1 MKKYTID
8 DYIKIHE
15 NVLNYKHGHKELSV
29 EIIKAFDL
37 YLYKYVNLLKYGV
50 FNIKDQSLKRFVS
63 LYTPYSTNRKGFR
76 NISID
81 TSNHNINIQFRL
93 YQTVHNLNNALNCY
107 SEEELRNSLIIALL
121 NMAMQY
127 KDYGRPSF
135 HTYVKNCFHFEVFKI
150 IKDLIDYPLG
160 NKNCTYGEISNDED
174 NWTEYL
180 QETNAN
186 EELIL
191 INADNERLIKNNKY
205 GIPTKVSI
213 FENDSLNDNWI
224 NGITCNEM
232 FKQLIPFERKLIIE
246 HYIHKKTDS
255 EIADNYG
262 LCRATINRKRLIA
275 VNKLMAFNKK
285 SN

>member
-29 EIIKAFDL
+29 EII
-37 YLYKYVNLLKYGV
+37 KYGV

-81 TSNHNINIQFRL
+81 TSNHNVNIQFRL

-135 HTYVKNCFHFEVFKI
+135 HTYVKN
-150 IKDLIDYPLG
+150 
-160 NKNCTYGEISNDED
+160 
-174 NWTEYL
+174 
-180 QETNAN
+180 
-186 EELIL
+186 
-191 INADNERLIKNNKY
+191 
-205 GIPTKVSI
+205 
-213 FENDSLNDNWI
+213 
-224 NGITCNEM
+224 
-232 FKQLIPFERKLIIE
+232 
-246 HYIHKKTDS
+246 
-255 EIADNYG
+255 
-262 LCRATINRKRLIA
+262 
-275 VNKLMAFNKK
+275 
-285 SN
+285 